1 MADAL
6 ASILNPVASATGTA
20 PSQSAGVTL
29 KTTNDAATMA
39 KNFDSFLTLL
49 TTQLKNQNPLEP
61 LDTNQFTQQLVQ
73 FTQVEQ
79 QMKMNT
85 QLASLISIEQ
95 MAQSTAA
102 MAYLGSTATVD
113 GSTAK
118 LESGKA
124 SWTFASDKPSSAT
137 INIKNST
144 GALVYSG
151 NYTVNAGQQN
161 FQWDGRGNNG
171 TKYPGRQL
179 HACDLGQGYHR
190 PERGD
195 LDPGVRH
202 GRQRRP
208 EREPADALDRRA
220 ELHHGQDQEGRAPG
234 PVGRSSLATLGA
246 SGSFASASSVAPFT
260 SSGSSPGA
268 SICATTDFG
277 GWADANPKK
286 KRPLARACGLGRAHR
301 LAERERDDAAPVL
314 LGGGQADRAEAAF
327 GDHENVVRGSDLVV
341 LKLAHGP
348 EIHFQRGHARNLD
361 GGRLRQVHAVFVGG
375 LSGAGGAGLSG
386 KRAALQPGSA
396 RRVRNRDDADT
407 VRDHDRC
414 NPFQRR
420 N

>member
-1 MADAL
+1 MADTL

-20 PSQSAGVTL
+20 PSKTAGVTT

-118 LESGKA
+118 LENGKA
-124 SWTFASDKPSSAT
+124 GWTFSSDKPSSAT
-137 INIKNST
+137 INIKDST

-171 TKYPGRQL
+171 TKYPDGNYAL
-179 HACDLGQGYHR
+179 AISAKDTTGQ
-190 PERGD
+190 
-195 LDPGVRH
+195 
-202 GRQRRP
+202 
-208 EREPADALDRRA
+208 
-220 ELHHGQDQEGRAPG
+220 
-234 PVGRSSLATLGA
+234 
-246 SGSFASASSVAPFT
+246 SVAIST
-260 SSGSSPGA
+260 MVSGTVDSVDLNASPPTL
-268 SICATTDFG
+268 SI
-277 GWADANPKK
+277 
-286 KRPLARACGLGRAHR
+286 
-301 LAERERDDAAPVL
+301 
-314 LGGGQADRAEAAF
+314 GGQNFTMDKIKK
-327 GDHENVVRGSDLVV
+327 VVR
-341 LKLAHGP
+341 P
-348 EIHFQRGHARNLD
+348 
-361 GGRLRQVHAVFVGG
+361 G
-375 LSGAGGAGLSG
+375 L
-386 KRAALQPGSA
+386 
-396 RRVRNRDDADT
+396 
-407 VRDHDRC
+407 
-414 NPFQRR
+414 
-420 N
+420 

>member
-1 MADAL
+1 MADTL

-20 PSQSAGVTL
+20 PSRTAGVTT

-118 LESGKA
+118 LENGKA
-124 SWTFASDKPSSAT
+124 GWTFSSDKPSSAT
-137 INIKNST
+137 INIKDST

-171 TKYPGRQL
+171 TKYPDGNYTL
-179 HACDLGQGYHR
+179 AISAKDTTGQ
-190 PERGD
+190 
-195 LDPGVRH
+195 
-202 GRQRRP
+202 
-208 EREPADALDRRA
+208 
-220 ELHHGQDQEGRAPG
+220 
-234 PVGRSSLATLGA
+234 
-246 SGSFASASSVAPFT
+246 SVAISTMVSGTVDSVDLNT
-260 SSGSSPGA
+260 SPPTL
-268 SICATTDFG
+268 SI
-277 GWADANPKK
+277 
-286 KRPLARACGLGRAHR
+286 
-301 LAERERDDAAPVL
+301 
-314 LGGGQADRAEAAF
+314 GGQNFTMDKIKK
-327 GDHENVVRGSDLVV
+327 VVR
-341 LKLAHGP
+341 P
-348 EIHFQRGHARNLD
+348 
-361 GGRLRQVHAVFVGG
+361 G
-375 LSGAGGAGLSG
+375 L
-386 KRAALQPGSA
+386 
-396 RRVRNRDDADT
+396 
-407 VRDHDRC
+407 
-414 NPFQRR
+414 
-420 N
+420 